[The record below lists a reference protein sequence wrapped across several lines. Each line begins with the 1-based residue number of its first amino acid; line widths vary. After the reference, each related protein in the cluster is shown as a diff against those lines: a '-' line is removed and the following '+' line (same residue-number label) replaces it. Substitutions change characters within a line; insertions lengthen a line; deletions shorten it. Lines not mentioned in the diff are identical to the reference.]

1 MGGFVAKAKSVFVC
15 TDCGAEHSKW
25 QGQCSECGVWNTL
38 KELKLTRPSSTTK
51 RKTSGYSGSSSNQVV
66 SVKDIELS
74 EVPRFSTSMV
84 ELDRVLGG
92 GIVPGSV
99 VLIGGD
105 PGVGKSSILLQ
116 VMCGLSL
123 HLPVLYVTGEESLQ
137 QVALRA
143 KRMQLPDEKIRLLAE
158 TEVEQ
163 IVRYAQQESP
173 KVMVVD
179 SIQTMQ
185 LAEIGTAAGGV
196 TQVRESAAYL
206 TRFAKQHNIAIFLVG
221 HVTKSG
227 EVAGPRV
234 LEHIVDTV
242 LFLEGQSDSRFRTM
256 RAIKNRFGAVNE
268 LGVFAMTELGLKQVR
283 NPSAI
288 FLTRA
293 AQPTPGSVVMVL
305 WEGSRPLL
313 VEIQAL
319 VDESPYGNPRRVSV
333 GLDSNRIAMLLA
345 VMHRH
350 VGIQAAD
357 QDVYANVVGG
367 IKVTET
373 SADLALLAAIVSS
386 LRNQPLDQNLIV
398 FGEVG
403 LSGEIRPVPSG
414 QERVFE
420 AAKHGFKRAIVPAGN
435 KPKQLVE
442 GIEVIGVETL
452 AQALDLL

>member
-1 MGGFVAKAKSVFVC
+1 MAKVKSAYVC
-15 TDCGAEHSKW
+15 TDCGAEYGQW
-25 QGQCSECGVWNTL
+25 QGQCQACKAWNTL
-38 KELKLTRPSSTTK
+38 KEIKLSSAAANK
-51 RKTSGYSGSSSNQVV
+51 AKSAKASAGYSGANDNQVKAIHEV
-66 SVKDIELS
+66 NLD
-74 EVPRFSTSMV
+74 EVPRLSSTMS

-116 VMCGLSL
+116 VMCQLSTQMQ
-123 HLPVLYVTGEESLQ
+123 VLYVTGEESLQ
-137 QVALRA
+137 QVAMRA
-143 KRMQLPDEKIRLLAE
+143 KRMQLPDDKLRLLTE
-158 TEVEQ
+158 TDVEL
-163 IVRYAQQESP
+163 ICHAAQTESP

-185 LAEIGTAAGGV
+185 LAEVSSAAGGV
-196 TQVRESAAYL
+196 SQVRETAAYL
-206 TRFAKQHNIAIFLVG
+206 TRYAKQNNVAIFLVG

-242 LFLEGQSDSRFRTM
+242 VFLEGQSDSRFRTL

-268 LGVFAMTELGLKQVR
+268 LGVFAMTERGMKQVK

-288 FLTRA
+288 FLSRGDEA
-293 AQPTPGSVVMVL
+293 SPGSVVMVV

-319 VDESPYGNPRRVSV
+319 VDESPYGAPRRVTV
-333 GLDSNRIAMLLA
+333 GLDQNRMAMLLA

-350 VGIQAAD
+350 GGVQASD
-357 QDVYANVVGG
+357 QDVYVNVVGG
-367 IKVTET
+367 VKVSET
-373 SADLALLAAIVSS
+373 SADLAVLCSILSS
-386 LRNQPLDQNLIV
+386 MRNKPLPQDLIV

-403 LSGEIRPVPSG
+403 LAGEIRPVPSG
-414 QERVFE
+414 QERIIE
-420 AAKHGFKRAIVPAGN
+420 AAKHGFKRAVVPIANVPKSGVPGMEIV
-435 KPKQLVE
+435 
-442 GIEVIGVETL
+442 GVKSL
-452 AQALDLL
+452 QQALDAL

>member
-1 MGGFVAKAKSVFVC
+1 MAKAKIVYVC
-15 TDCGAEHSKW
+15 TECGAEHSKW
-25 QGQCSECGVWNTL
+25 QGQCAECNEWNTI
-38 KELKLTRPSSTTK
+38 KELNLGVGV
-51 RKTSGYSGSSSNQVV
+51 SGKAKKSGGYAGSSSNKVL
-66 SVKDIELS
+66 SVADIELS
-74 EVPRFSTSMV
+74 EVPRFSAGMS

-123 HLPVLYVTGEESLQ
+123 EQKVLYVSGEESLQ
-137 QVALRA
+137 QIAFRA

-163 IVRYAQQESP
+163 IIRFAQQEAP
-173 KVMVVD
+173 KVMVID

-196 TQVRESAAYL
+196 TQVRESAAVL
-206 TRFAKQHNIAIFLVG
+206 TRFAKQNNIAVFLVG

-234 LEHIVDTV
+234 LEHIVDSV
-242 LFLEGQSDSRFRTM
+242 LFLEGQSDSRFRTL

-268 LGVFAMTELGLKQVR
+268 LGVFAMTEKGLRQVK

-288 FLTRA
+288 FLSRSTEPA
-293 AQPTPGSVVMVL
+293 PGSVVMVL

-319 VDESPYGNPRRVSV
+319 VDASPYGSPRRVSV

-345 VMHRH
+345 VLHRH

-357 QDVYANVVGG
+357 QDVYVNVVGG

-373 SADLALLAAIVSS
+373 SADLALVAAIVSS
-386 LRNQPLDQNLIV
+386 LRNQALDQGLII

-420 AAKHGFKRAIVPAGN
+420 AAKHGFKRAIIPIQN
-435 KPKQLVE
+435 MPKQPVPGME
-442 GIEVIGVETL
+442 IIGVSNLSEAIERL
-452 AQALDLL
+452 

>member
-1 MGGFVAKAKSVFVC
+1 MAKAKVAYVC
-15 TDCGAEHSKW
+15 SECGAEHSRW
-25 QGQCSECGVWNTL
+25 QGQCQACKAWNTL
-38 KELKLTRPSSTTK
+38 KEFSLGNSKARSSSK
-51 RKTSGYSGSSSNQVV
+51 SGGYAGSSEQKVHSIAEV
-66 SVKDIELS
+66 DLA
-74 EVPRFSTSMV
+74 EVPRISSGMS

-116 VMCGLSL
+116 VMCELSQRDA
-123 HLPVLYVTGEESLQ
+123 VLYVTGEESLQ

-143 KRMQLPDEKIRLLAE
+143 QRMQLPTDKLRLLTE
-158 TEVEQ
+158 TDVES
-163 IVRYAQQESP
+163 ITMAAQKEEP

-185 LAEIGTAAGGV
+185 LAEVASAAGGV
-196 TQVRESAAYL
+196 SQVRETAAYL
-206 TRFAKQHNIAIFLVG
+206 TRYAKQNQIAIFLVG

-242 LFLEGQSDSRFRTM
+242 VFLEGQSDSRFRTL

-268 LGVFAMTELGLKQVR
+268 LGVFAMTDKGMKQIT

-288 FLTRA
+288 FLSRGDEIA
-293 AQPTPGSVVMVL
+293 PGSVVMVI

-313 VEIQAL
+313 VELQAL
-319 VDESPYGNPRRVSV
+319 VDESPYGAPKRVTV
-333 GLDSNRIAMLLA
+333 GLEQNRLAMLLA

-350 VGIQAAD
+350 GGIQAAD
-357 QDVYANVVGG
+357 QDVYVNIVGG
-367 IKVTET
+367 VKVSET
-373 SADLALLAAIVSS
+373 SADLALLCAILSS
-386 LRNQPLDQNLIV
+386 MRNRALADDMIV

-414 QERVFE
+414 QERLFE
-420 AAKHGFKRAIVPAGN
+420 AAKHGFKRAIVPATN
-435 KPKQLVE
+435 VPKG
-442 GIEVIGVETL
+442 GIPGMEIIGVKTL
-452 AQALDLL
+452 QQALDAI

>member
-1 MGGFVAKAKSVFVC
+1 MAKSKTAYVC
-15 TDCGAEHSKW
+15 TDCGAEYSQW
-25 QGQCSECGVWNTL
+25 QGQCQSCNAWNTL
-38 KELKLTRPSSTTK
+38 KEFKVSSSKKTASST
-51 RKTSGYSGSSSNQVV
+51 RGYAGVAEQQVQ
-66 SVKDIELS
+66 SIKDVNLA
-74 EVPRFSTSMV
+74 EVPRINSGMS

-116 VMCGLSL
+116 VMCELSL
-123 HLPVLYVTGEESLQ
+123 KQNVLYVTGEESLQ
-137 QVALRA
+137 QVAQRA
-143 KRMQLPDEKIRLLAE
+143 KRMQLPEEKLRLFTE
-158 TEVEQ
+158 TDVET
-163 IVRYAQQESP
+163 ICTMANQEKP

-185 LAEIGTAAGGV
+185 LSEVNSAAGGV
-196 TQVRESAAYL
+196 SQVRETAAYL
-206 TRFAKQHNIAIFLVG
+206 TRYAKQNNVAIFLVG

-242 LFLEGQSDSRFRTM
+242 VFLEGQSDNRFRTL

-268 LGVFAMTELGLKQVR
+268 LGVFAMTEKGMKQIK

-288 FLTRA
+288 FLTRGDEPA
-293 AQPTPGSVVMVL
+293 PGSVVMVI

-319 VDESPYGNPRRVSV
+319 VDESPYGAPKRVTV
-333 GLDSNRIAMLLA
+333 GLDQNRIAMLLA

-350 VGIQAAD
+350 GGIQASD
-357 QDVYANVVGG
+357 QDVYINVVGG
-367 IKVTET
+367 VKVSET
-373 SADLALLAAIVSS
+373 SADLALLCAILSS
-386 LRNQPLDQNLIV
+386 MRNQPLPQDLIV

-403 LSGEIRPVPSG
+403 LAGEIRPVPSG
-414 QERVFE
+414 QERIFE
-420 AAKHGFKRAIVPAGN
+420 AAKHGFKRVIAPLNNVPKESVSGM
-435 KPKQLVE
+435 E
-442 GIEVIGVETL
+442 IIGVKSL
-452 AQALDLL
+452 QQALDIL